1 MEPDKTNKHFELAV
15 QFVNQ
20 TAQHIFLTGKA
31 GTGKTT
37 FLKYIKE
44 TTHKNMAVVAPTGVA
59 AINAGGTTIHSLFQ
73 LPFGSFVPLNSS
85 LSESLTGNFYNKSNL
100 LYHLRLS
107 NEKKSLIQALDLLI
121 IDEVSMVRADVLDAI
136 DAVLRHVRRK
146 YNLPF
151 GGVQMLYIGDLSQ
164 LPPVVRDH
172 EWKVLKDY
180 YRSQFFFDAQVL
192 QHSPPLYLEL
202 KKIYRQ
208 SDRDFIEVLN
218 NIRNNQVQDRD
229 LELLHQYY
237 KPGFKPEKNG
247 EYITLTTHNSKADVI
262 NQKELRKLDTT
273 MHAFKA
279 QIDGEFNENSYP
291 AESLLQLK
299 EGAQI
304 MFIKNDTGEERRYYN
319 GKIGT
324 IKKIKGEEIYVTFPD
339 ETTEL
344 KVEKEIW
351 KNVKYNYNKEEDKV
365 YEEEIGNFNQFPI
378 RLAWAITIHKSQG
391 LTFKKAII
399 DAGASFA
406 PGQVYVALSRL
417 TSLEG
422 LVLYSKINKQCI
434 STDELANEFSS
445 TELAENTLEE
455 KLKHYQK
462 EYIHNLLVEV
472 FNWQPL
478 ITTFSN
484 FKVSLDTRR
493 IPLLDEAKAMAEV
506 LHEKVLAQ
514 QKIAEN
520 FSKKLQQMLLAVDQ
534 NGYSYIDE
542 RVQAAGKYFKDA
554 LYNDF
559 FSIIEQHHEAVKKKP
574 KVKKYLKD
582 IQDLAATC
590 KVKRL
595 DLRKAMEITAGLEKG
610 INPNILFKTIGK
622 EDGKAADKFKLKTLP
637 KQTKAP
643 KGESHRISLSMFES
657 GKSIQE
663 IAQERN
669 LAIGTIEGHLVSFIP
684 SGKINIHEL
693 VSQEK
698 MNNIEAVINQF
709 TEATSS
715 EIKAKLGDEYT
726 YGEIRAV
733 ISFMK
738 TLKEV

>member
-20 TAQHIFLTGKA
+20 TGQHIFLTGKA

-37 FLKYIKE
+37 FLKYIRE

-73 LPFGSFVPLNSS
+73 LPFGSFLPLNSTLSDS
-85 LSESLTGNFYNKSNL
+85 LSGNFYNKSTL
-100 LYHLRLS
+100 LGHLRLS
-107 NEKKSLIQALDLLI
+107 NEKRSLIQALDLLI

-136 DAVLRHVRRK
+136 DTVLRHVRRK
-146 YNLPF
+146 YNVPF

-172 EWKVLKDY
+172 EWKVMKNY

-192 QHSPPLYLEL
+192 LHFPPLYLEL

-208 SDRDFIEVLN
+208 SDADFIQVLN
-218 NIRNNQVQDRD
+218 NIRNNQVQERD

-237 KPGFKPEKNG
+237 KPDFKPEKNG
-247 EYITLTTHNSKADVI
+247 EYITLTTHNAKADII
-262 NQKELRKLDTT
+262 NQKELLKLKTPI
-273 MHAFKA
+273 HNFYA
-279 QIDGEFNENSYP
+279 QIDGDFNENAYP
-291 AESLLQLK
+291 AESQLQLK

-304 MFIKNDTGEERRYYN
+304 MFIKNDKGEERRYYN

-324 IKKIKGEEIYVTFPD
+324 IKKIKGEEIFVIFP
-339 ETTEL
+339 EEEGEL
-344 KVEKEIW
+344 KVEKETW
-351 KNVKYNYNKEEDKV
+351 KNIKYNYNKEEDQV
-365 YEEEIGNFNQFPI
+365 YEEEIGSFVQYPV

-406 PGQVYVALSRL
+406 AGQVYVALSRL
-417 TSLEG
+417 TSLDG
-422 LVLYSKINKQCI
+422 LVLYSKINKGAI

-445 TELAENTLEE
+445 NELAEHTLEQR
-455 KLKHYQK
+455 LKDHQK
-462 EYIHNLLVEV
+462 EYMHNLLLDV

-484 FKVSLDTRR
+484 FKVSLDSRR
-493 IPLLDEAKAMAEV
+493 IPLLEEAKEMAGT
-506 LHEKVLAQ
+506 LHEKAASQ

-520 FSKKLQQMLLAVDQ
+520 FSKKLHHMLQEVDQ
-534 NGYSYIDE
+534 NGYAYINE

-559 FSIIEQHHEAVKKKP
+559 FKVIEAHYELVKKKP

-582 IQDLAATC
+582 LQDLAATC
-590 KVKRL
+590 KVKRMGL
-595 DLRKAMEITAGLEKG
+595 QQAMKITAGLDSG
-610 INPNILFKTIGK
+610 IDPEVLFKSIGK
-622 EDGKAADKFKLKTLP
+622 DHAVTDEYKLIPPAQKP
-637 KQTKAP
+637 KLE
-643 KGESHRISLSMFES
+643 KGESHRISLSMFEA
-657 GKSIQE
+657 GKTIQE
-663 IAQERN
+663 IATERG
-669 LAIGTIEGHLVSFIP
+669 LAIGTIEGHLISFIP
-684 SGKINIHEL
+684 TGKINIHNL

-698 MNNIEAVINQF
+698 MNNIETVLNTFPDAL
-709 TEATSS
+709 SS

-733 ISFMK
+733 IVFLKS
-738 TLKEV
+738 LKEA